1 MQDVRPVVV
10 DAVRVVELHV
20 PVAHVHRVRREPAP
34 GEHDGRV
41 GRRDVARRARV
52 RRRGD
57 GQVEVRPTVAE
68 RRRDA
73 RRKAGRVKDLGG
85 VGRRIGP
92 TLMLG
97 FDPAINTDASGNRSA
112 TEWYI
117 LAMLVDP
124 SPALDQ
130 REHLGA
136 LGL

>member
-1 MQDVRPVVV
+1 
-10 DAVRVVELHV
+10 
-20 PVAHVHRVRREPAP
+20 
-34 GEHDGRV
+34 
-41 GRRDVARRARV
+41 
-52 RRRGD
+52 
-57 GQVEVRPTVAE
+57 
-68 RRRDA
+68 
-73 RRKAGRVKDLGG
+73 
-85 VGRRIGP
+85 
-92 TLMLG
+92 MLG